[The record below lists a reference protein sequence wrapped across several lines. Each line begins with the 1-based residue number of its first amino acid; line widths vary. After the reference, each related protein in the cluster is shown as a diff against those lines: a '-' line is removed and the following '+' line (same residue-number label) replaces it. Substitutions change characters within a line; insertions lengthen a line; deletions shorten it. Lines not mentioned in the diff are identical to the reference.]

1 MTTPTVA
8 EVSQVLAKM
17 IADKLEI
24 DVATIKPDSNL
35 EALGLDSLDV
45 FDLIFNAEDHFHIKV
60 PNDQVTIST
69 LQDVSALVQ
78 RLIVEQKK

>member
-1 MTTPTVA
+1 MATPTVA

-17 IADKLEI
+17 IAGKLEI
-24 DVATIKPDSNL
+24 DVETIKPDSNL

-60 PNDQVTIST
+60 PNDQVAIST